1 MHYLT
6 NYYKNLC
13 EQLQEKVNIL
23 ESGLKAALKSGDKE
37 KMEQELG
44 RQRARHALKSEV
56 ARKGLPPGMESYD
69 ELDPEVKAAKKSGVR
84 YPESNQYAAQQSMS
98 DLRQNME
105 ALAMQLDSEHPQEKR
120 RISVSELPTES
131 PFPSD
136 RPIETGMAPHSSN
149 ATY

>member
-1 MHYLT
+1 MNYLT

-69 ELDPEVKAAKKSGVR
+69 ELDPEVKAAKSRVR

-136 RPIETGMAPHSSN
+136 RPIGTGMAPHSSN